1 MREHIKYLLIQL
13 LFISV
18 FPLMAQ
24 TGFGGTPPSWN
35 SQKTKMKSVDE
46 LKAHVISN
54 PFTITQ
60 LLKDE
65 EESNDMPERVGI
77 NLATKL
83 SLSED
88 GEWSQLLSGEKIC
101 RLKIES
107 SGALAISLYYSKFEI
122 PQGAKLYIY
131 NSDHSHLL
139 GAYTSETNP
148 EGGAFATE
156 FVAGDNL
163 ILEYVAASLSDMP
176 QIELEKICY
185 GYKNL
190 KVSSDAK
197 LSCMVD
203 VVCSEGEDWIDEK
216 DGVVKMVTTIGNYS
230 YMCTATLL
238 NNTAEDFTPYIYT
251 AFHCLE
257 GDGHTASA
265 IDLKKTIFYFNYEA
279 TECGSDNVKESSSLV
294 GCNLLEGK
302 SLSSDEGLDQALL
315 LLSSEIPKSIIPYF
329 NGWDRGTN
337 PPQTG
342 VSIHHPKG
350 AVKKISTYITPAVS
364 DTWPSM
370 SSGGVNAHWVVRFTR
385 TANGFSVT
393 EGGSSGSP
401 LFNQVKL
408 VTGSLTGG
416 NSSCLNTLGTNY
428 YGKLQRFWTHVSKYL
443 DPVNSGAYTLQ
454 GKRKGEVIDSP
465 KGLNAKLTDNATKVE
480 LSWLPLSNAPT
491 NYVVYRNGMIVGH
504 PVSNNFT
511 DEGIYTGKHTYQ
523 VSAYYAEVK
532 QETEKS
538 NQSIVVKSPAV
549 TPEIEEVVRTSEN
562 SIALNW
568 TLPQSEQ
575 TIFWGTGESNYRLK
589 ANTSYP
595 VYFGQMWSDSD
606 LSGLAGYVIKRVETT
621 CLANV
626 NYTLYIRQGTNIYTQ
641 SIPIYSVDKK
651 VSITLDKEF
660 VVNDKAPLYCTL
672 RVNSGNGY
680 LVATDSDK
688 IVEGKGNIVSADG
701 YEWHSLDTKGNIAI
715 KVILSPPSEG
725 YRGVETVSEFGDM
738 SVYSSI
744 PVAYVRPERYRLY
757 RNEELL
763 ATLSGLTSKHIDRNL
778 IKGTTYEY
786 RLEAEY
792 KDGEICS
799 SMPYSFH
806 LSDKGFSSQIEEVVV
821 NGVKLNEER
830 GGKFIY
836 SASCSNDIAEVVV
849 TANNNGVIVIN
860 GVESNEYVEDI
871 SHGGKYILPITVIS
885 ESGESRNEYELA
897 MYKLSSEIL
906 VRRWDDVLAVNN
918 NPDNNGAMNF
928 VEYTWYLNGEELDG
942 NEPYITIPNGVDTND
957 FISVKVV
964 TEEGVELRSCDMNFD
979 VIDSSILIYPN
990 IVEQGEKITLNITA
1004 PQSIIVSA
1012 TLSHLSGQI
1021 QPLNLIL
1028 GDNIITAP
1036 QVSGTYIINVVLSSG
1051 TAKSLK
1057 FIVR

>member
-1 MREHIKYLLIQL
+1 MREHIKYIFILLTL
-13 LFISV
+13 SSV
-18 FPLMAQ
+18 LPLMAQ

-35 SQKTKMKSVDE
+35 LQKTKLKSVDE
-46 LKAHVISN
+46 LKTHAISN
-54 PFTITQ
+54 PFTVEQ

-83 SLSED
+83 SLAED
-88 GEWSQLLSGEKIC
+88 GEWCQLPSGEKIC

-139 GAYTSETNP
+139 GAYTFDTNP

-163 ILEYVAASLSDMP
+163 ILEYVPASPTETP
-176 QIELEKICY
+176 QIEVEKICY

-190 KVSSDAK
+190 KVASDSK

-203 VVCSEGEDWIDEK
+203 VVCSEGEDWKDEK

-230 YMCTATLL
+230 YMCTSTFL

-279 TECGSDNVKESSSLV
+279 TECGGDNVKEGSTLV
-294 GCNLLEGK
+294 GCKFLEGK

-315 LLSSEIPKSIIPYF
+315 LLSSEIPKSIVPYF

-337 PPQTG
+337 PSQEG

-350 AVKKISTYITPAVS
+350 AVKKISTYISPAVS

-401 LFNQVKL
+401 LFNQGKL
-408 VTGSLTGG
+408 VVGSLTGG
-416 NSSCLNTLGTNY
+416 NSSCSNTSGTNY
-428 YGKLQRFWTHVSKYL
+428 YGKFQRFWTYVSKYL

-480 LSWLPLSNAPT
+480 LSWLPVSNAPT

-504 PVSNNFT
+504 PVSNSFT
-511 DEGIYTGKHTYQ
+511 DENIYTGKHTYQ
-523 VSAYYAEVK
+523 VSAYYADVK

-538 NQSIVVKSPAV
+538 NQSIVVKSPTV
-549 TPEIEEVVRTSEN
+549 TPEIGEVTRVSEN

-575 TIFWGTGESNYRLK
+575 TIFWGTGEANYRLT
-589 ANTSYP
+589 ATTSFP
-595 VYFGQMWSDSD
+595 IYFGQKWSDSD
-606 LSGLAGYVIKRVETT
+606 LSGLTGYVIKRVETT

-641 SIPIYSVDKK
+641 SIPTYSVDKK

-660 VVNDKAPLYCTL
+660 VVSDNAPLYCTL
-672 RVNSGNGY
+672 RVNSGSGY
-680 LVATDSDK
+680 LVATDRDK
-688 IVEGKGNIVSADG
+688 IVEGKGNIVSTDG
-701 YEWHSLDTKGNIAI
+701 YEWHGLDTKGNIAL
-715 KVILSPPSEG
+715 KAILSPPSEG
-725 YRGVETVSEFGDM
+725 YKGVEPVSEFGDM
-738 SVYSSI
+738 TLYSSV
-744 PVAYVRPERYRLY
+744 PVAFERPARYRLY

-763 ATLSGLTSKHIDRNL
+763 TTLSGMTSKHTDRNL
-778 IKGTTYEY
+778 AKGTTYEY

-799 SMPYSFH
+799 SMPHSFH
-806 LSDKGFSSQIEEVVV
+806 LSEKSFSSQIEDVVV
-821 NGVKLNEER
+821 NGIKLDEKR

-836 SASCSNDIAEVVV
+836 SATCSNDIAEVVV
-849 TANNNGVIVIN
+849 TANNNGVVVIN
-860 GVESNEYVEDI
+860 GVEGGEYVEDI
-871 SHGGKYILPITVIS
+871 SLGGKYILPITVIS

-897 MYKLSSEIL
+897 LYKLPSEIL
-906 VRRWDDVLAVNN
+906 VKRWDDVLAVTN
-918 NPDNNGAMNF
+918 NPDYNGAMNF

-942 NEPYITIPNGVDTND
+942 NEPYITIPNGVDAND

-964 TEEGVELRSCDMNFD
+964 TYEGVELRSCDMSFD
-979 VIDSSILIYPN
+979 VIDSVILLYPN
-990 IVEQGEKITLNITA
+990 IVERGEKITLNITA
-1004 PQSIIVSA
+1004 PQSTTLSA
-1012 TLSHLSGQI
+1012 TLSNLSGQV
-1021 QPLNLIL
+1021 QSLNLTL
-1028 GDNIITAP
+1028 GENIITAP
-1036 QVSGTYIINVVLSSG
+1036 QVSGTYIVNVVLSNG